1 MKSLLEIINEVLESE
16 GNNKINTLNS
26 EMSLKD
32 DLAMDSLD
40 LAHLTVLIEEEYGI
54 DIFEDTIIYK
64 ISDIEKKLNG

>member
-1 MKSLLEIINEVLESE
+1 MKSLLEIINEVLENE
-16 GNNKINTLNS
+16 GKNKINTLNS